1 MKQTQFSMYLKTKV
15 MYPMSKTEFVRE
27 RKNIS

>member
-1 MKQTQFSMYLKTKV
+1 MKQTQSSMYLKTKL
-15 MYPMSKTEFVRE
+15 MYPTNESEFVGE

>member
-1 MKQTQFSMYLKTKV
+1 MKQTQFSMYLKTKL
-15 MYPMSKTEFVRE
+15 MYSMSETEFVGE